1 MTKQT
6 TDKIDPTTK
15 QLLIAAQDEGIGSI
29 YERVMLQE
37 LMPFILSQTNARTI
51 LEFPAT
57 ITKGWDNHVLL
68 DDYDVT
74 VADFNKK
81 LEKQWPFKKKPRFEH
96 VQKSSGTF
104 DLVWNFALF
113 HQHQKLFPAI
123 DMFSKKYVLLFTPN
137 IFNWGAP
144 IHWGFHL
151 VTMTGCNHP
160 ENGPVNLMTA
170 NGLAKYVESQGY
182 DVITTGYFDLPPW
195 PDFAFSKKELG
206 KHFPF
211 SLLWGEKEKSTSS
224 ESNNDSNFD
233 PVATNNTVEK
243 SAYWERKGVPRWVE
257 SIVAHHQYVLAEKNN
272 R

>member
-1 MTKQT
+1 MTNT
-6 TDKIDPTTK
+6 NTDKIDPTTK

-29 YERVMLQE
+29 YERVMLQD
-37 LMPFILSQTNARTI
+37 LLPSILSKTDAKSI

-68 DDYDVT
+68 DSHDVT
-74 VADFNKK
+74 VADLDGSLKK
-81 LEKQWPFKKKPRFEH
+81 KWPFEKKPRFEK
-96 VQKSSGTF
+96 VSKDSQRF

-123 DMFSKKYVLLFTPN
+123 DMFSKKYILLFTPN

-151 VTMTGCNHP
+151 VTLTGCNHP

-170 NGLAKYVESQGY
+170 NGLANYVEDKGY
-182 DVITTGYFDLPPW
+182 TVLETGYFDLPPW

-211 SLLWGEKEKSTSS
+211 SLLWGEKEKNSAELKNKS
-224 ESNNDSNFD
+224 DSDFD
-233 PVATNNTVEK
+233 PVATNKVVQK
-243 SAYWERKGVPRWVE
+243 SAYWERKGVPCWVE
-257 SIVAHHQYVLAEKNN
+257 SIVAHHQYVLAEKL
-272 R
+272 